1 MPPLDESTLELLEE
15 LLPEEYGSG
24 IAKITRRINPADRS
38 NFLSGLS
45 ARNVVFERFSD
56 AFVDYVKSLSPEVP
70 EETLQEKE
78 HEARAWELD
87 LRKVS
92 NDSLEAIFQRTILM
106 SMINRH
112 RLIYGQK
119 DAIIDFAVEK
129 PWACPPMP
137 TRQFINAD
145 PKSLS
150 QPKADLALAFHH
162 RAIFQERYWDY
173 LPLALRNMVCYEGN
187 ETISQSRIFHFMA
200 IESKSSLKNI
210 NDPTGILQNLNS
222 ASQSLHN
229 MYEFFREAGEEYVNI
244 FFDKVRFFSAVST
257 NMGIK
262 IRIHRACLTRDS

>member
-1 MPPLDESTLELLEE
+1 MPDFLNGDPWDVYYESIQHRFLPPRIDVTDSETPSSVGIDLWDHFYKSLGYLPHLDESTLELLKE
-15 LLPEEYGSG
+15 LLPEEYGSD

-112 RLIYGQK
+112 RLIYGQR

-187 ETISQSRIFHFMA
+187 ETISQSRIFHFMT

-210 NDPTGILQNLNS
+210 NDPTGIL
-222 ASQSLHN
+222 
-229 MYEFFREAGEEYVNI
+229 
-244 FFDKVRFFSAVST
+244 
-257 NMGIK
+257 
-262 IRIHRACLTRDS
+262 